1 MSDEAKLKALE
12 KKADKALND
21 MVKAQQAATKA
32 LRKTTGKPPA
42 SVQKLINKGFKL
54 EGLSAKASK
63 EVSKFKIKMTRK
75 NKKVV
80 NKTRKK

>member
-1 MSDEAKLKALE
+1 MSDDAKLKALVKKSE
-12 KKADKALND
+12 KAEKD
-21 MVKAQQAATKA
+21 MLKAQQSATKA

-54 EGLSAKASK
+54 EVAAAKASK
-63 EVSKFKIKMTRK
+63 EVSKFKVKMTRK